1 MVHVAVVGT
10 GRTGGQ
16 VAFSVAFERCVT
28 ELSLVD
34 IAPNV
39 AAMMKEEF
47 CHALAAH
54 GVVLKM
60 NAYESSRS
68 LKGAELIIITAGFPR
83 TPDMSRRDLVTK
95 NATVVGQVVKDTL
108 ENNPEAR

>member
-1 MVHVAVVGT
+1 MAHVAVIGT

-39 AAMMKEEF
+39 AAMMKEELS
-47 CHALAAH
+47 C
-54 GVVLKM
+54 GG
-60 NAYESSRS
+60 SSWS
-68 LKGAELIIITAGFPR
+68 
-83 TPDMSRRDLVTK
+83 
-95 NATVVGQVVKDTL
+95 
-108 ENNPEAR
+108 